1 MRQEEQRAVFTTRIR
16 LIAVVLAFALP
27 VQPVV
32 ALPFLSQ
39 RHTSVALAMLPAC
52 ADLPPMSLP
61 CSALMPIT
69 LVPIGVVPSSAFDE
83 QRGTIAGQ
91 LVELGY
97 AAEVAQQMASELT
110 PNDLAV
116 LLGNPK
122 MMQKAGEMDELT
134 KNVIW
139 ALVIAGI
146 VVAIVI
152 AADGS
157 ISIN

>member
-1 MRQEEQRAVFTTRIR
+1 VFTTRIR

-27 VQPVV
+27 VQPLV

-39 RHTSVALAMLPAC
+39 RHTSVALAMPAC
-52 ADLPPMSLP
+52 DKSPPMSLP
-61 CSALMPIT
+61 FSAFIPVM
-69 LVPIGVVPSSAFDE
+69 LVPIGVVPSSALDE

-97 AAEVAQQMASELT
+97 AADVAQQMASELT

-116 LLGNPK
+116 LLDNPR